1 MLGEDRGEE
10 RSGGE
15 WREVRREKEGEGKRE
30 VSRGEKRR
38 EGEGRGEELSIQ
50 VLGGNQTA
58 LFPNA
63 AESLAYL
70 YGSKRRGWNTSFTSR
85 PHYCNPHRN
94 QS

>member
-1 MLGEDRGEE
+1 MEGRGEDWRRG
-10 RSGGE
+10 G
-15 WREVRREKEGEGKRE
+15 GEGKGRE
-30 VSRGEKRR
+30 RRVGRGVDRIAE
-38 EGEGRGEELSIQ
+38 EYRGEELSIQ

-63 AESLAYL
+63 AASLAYL
-70 YGSKRRGWNTSFTSR
+70 YGSKWRGWNTSFTSR